1 MMSKSWR
8 FLPYTIAS
16 PVMNMALD
24 EAILIAHRRG
34 HVPPTIR
41 LYGWHPPALS
51 LGYFQKAEREVDL
64 RTINAEKVVLV
75 RRLTGGRAV
84 LHDQE
89 ITYSVIV
96 KLNYPQVPSSVSAS
110 HQWISQGLTLG
121 LQRLGLPIE
130 ASKPQRAQ
138 VHASLACFDAPSDYE
153 IVLQGKKLVGSAQTR
168 QQGVLLQHGSILLS
182 SHVDRLVRMMK
193 MPTDTMRE
201 RIRQRFASKA
211 TALDEWL
218 QPLPTQEELCSQLF
232 SGLSDG
238 LQISYHWG
246 KLTPEE
252 QSLAEQLAREK
263 YANNEWTLRR

>member
-1 MMSKSWR
+1 MNKTWR
-8 FLPYTIAS
+8 FLPYSIAS
-16 PVMNMALD
+16 PAMNMALD

-41 LYGWHPPALS
+41 LYGWNPPALS
-51 LGYFQKAEREVDL
+51 LGYFQKAEREVDCQAVA
-64 RTINAEKVVLV
+64 AEKVELV

-96 KLNYPQVPSSVSAS
+96 KLDHPQVPSSVSAS
-110 HQWISQGLTLG
+110 HQWISQGLTLA
-121 LQRLGLPIE
+121 LQRLGLPIKT
-130 ASKPQRAQ
+130 AKPQRTQ
-138 VHASLACFDAPSDYE
+138 SHASLACFDAPSDYE
-153 IVLQGKKLVGSAQTR
+153 IVLDGKKLVGSAQTR
-168 QQGVLLQHGSILLS
+168 QQGILLQHGSILLS
-182 SHVDRLVRMMK
+182 SHVDRLVRMMHVR
-193 MPTDTMRE
+193 TDDMRE
-201 RIRQRFASKA
+201 RIRRRFASKA

-218 QPLPTQEELCSQLF
+218 KPLPAKEELCAQLF

-238 LQISYHWG
+238 LQIAYRWG

-263 YANNEWTLRR
+263 YANDEWTRRR

>member
-1 MMSKSWR
+1 MHKSWR
-8 FLPYTIAS
+8 FLPYAIAS
-16 PVMNMALD
+16 PAMNMALD

-41 LYGWHPPALS
+41 LYGWNPAALS
-51 LGYFQKAEREVDL
+51 FGYFQKAEREVD
-64 RTINAEKVVLV
+64 RRAVAAEKVELV

-96 KLNYPQVPSSVSAS
+96 KLDHPQVPSSVSAS
-110 HQWISQGLTLG
+110 HQWIGQGLTLA

-153 IVLQGKKLVGSAQTR
+153 IVLNGKKLVGSAQTR

-182 SHVDRLVRMMK
+182 SHVDRLVRMMN
-193 MPTDTMRE
+193 MRSE
-201 RIRQRFASKA
+201 EMRDRIRQRFASKA

-218 QPLPTQEELCSQLF
+218 QPLPTHEELCSQLY

-238 LQISYHWG
+238 LQIDYQWG

-252 QSLAEQLAREK
+252 QYLAKRLVREK
-263 YANNEWTLRR
+263 YANDEWTLRR